1 MSAVSGKRSAAAAAH
16 AESPARFALAG
27 DWWRWGV
34 GAGLLVLLVS
44 VVGPRVLVETFR
56 RASFAWV
63 LGVIALSLIW
73 LALGALNVWLLLR
86 RLAPVPLRTL
96 LRVYVTS
103 WATSLLLPGQLGDAT
118 LVLLLRPH
126 GVPAASSSAAY
137 LLDKMI
143 SLTWLVLVA
152 AYGVGLYA
160 PYIHG
165 AWLPAALVAVILVAA
180 ASAAIL
186 RRSSVRGGGW
196 AARAKGWVDALF
208 EQLLAFRRYPWTVAR
223 NLALTILKWI
233 LMTLLYLGAFH
244 AFGARIGLEAA
255 ATIPAMSSLVGYVP
269 VTVGGAGTM
278 EWTAVV
284 LFKQVGIEAAAVL
297 SVYLLLRGVLI
308 LGALLLLVT
317 FRSGRR
323 SEVTGADPR

>member
-1 MSAVSGKRSAAAAAH
+1 MSAVSGKRSATAAAH

-165 AWLPAALVAVILVAA
+165 AWLPAALV
-180 ASAAIL
+180 
-186 RRSSVRGGGW
+186 RGGGW
-196 AARAKGWVDALF
+196 AARAKVWVDALF

-233 LMTLLYLGAFH
+233 LMTLLYLGAFD